1 MTKKFILNIVLNLAI
16 FFLILS
22 AVAAYNSGNVLYL
35 GLSIAILVVMVY
47 FKVVL
52 IKQVRREV
60 RAKYE
65 ADSKNRKV
73 NKKVDKVDKV
83 NKG

>member
-22 AVAAYNSGNVLYL
+22 AVAAYNNGNALYL
-35 GLSIAILVVMVY
+35 GISIAILVVMVY

-60 RAKYE
+60 RAKYNSTPKTN
-65 ADSKNRKV
+65 AKQKF
-73 NKKVDKVDKV
+73 
-83 NKG
+83 

>member
-22 AVAAYNSGNVLYL
+22 AVAAYNSGNALIL
-35 GLSIAILVVMVY
+35 GISIAILVVMVY

-52 IKQVRREV
+52 LRQVRREV
-60 RAKYE
+60 RAKHE

-73 NKKVDKVDKV
+73 NK
-83 NKG
+83 G